1 MYLRVCWCVCA
12 CVCVCV
18 CCLGLLMCAAVG
30 CVCCL
35 KSSLETQ

>member
-1 MYLRVCWCVCA
+1 MYLR
-12 CVCVCV
+12 VCVCV

-35 KSSLETQ
+35 KSSLEMQ